1 MFFVL
6 FRTLAN
12 LLEPSYISGMT
23 TPSQY
28 PAPFAPTLLWNARLL
43 MIERATEDAKACA
56 HWYSQLLG
64 DPVIRLAPDV
74 WQVRGT
80 DRWMLFRTGAKKTVP
95 MIAFAFPTYDQWA
108 SYRTHLKLIE
118 LALHPVAPELQAL
131 FGEATFAVRDP
142 DNRTVLFCVA
152 PSATESNAP
161 SLPDDDPVT
170 ITGASAPA
178 EPRSARMQHFV
189 CASMQ
194 TEAMLE
200 FYRDVLGFMESDRV
214 VDTDGDLSSAF
225 VRSDAEHHSFAV
237 FRAPHTGP
245 DHHAYELPN
254 WNAIRDW
261 ADHCGDLEI
270 PLWWGPGRHGVGN
283 NLFFMIEDPDGYK
296 VEFSTELE
304 LMSPDQAYREWP
316 HGPRALNLW
325 GNAWMRS

>member
-1 MFFVL
+1 
-6 FRTLAN
+6 
-12 LLEPSYISGMT
+12 MT
-23 TPSQY
+23 TPSQS
-28 PAPFAPTLLWNARLL
+28 PTRFAPTLLWNARLL
-43 MIERATEDAKACA
+43 MVERAAEDAEACA

-64 DPVIRLAPDV
+64 DPVMQLSREV

-80 DRWMLFRTGAKKTVP
+80 ERWMLFRTGQKKSVP
-95 MIAFAFPTYDQWA
+95 MIAFAFPTREQWIA
-108 SYRTHLKLIE
+108 YRAHLKLID
-118 LALHPVAPELQAL
+118 LPLHPVSPELQAL
-131 FGEATFAVRDP
+131 LGEHTFGLRDP

-152 PSATESNAP
+152 SQPVAAQAP
-161 SLPDDDPVT
+161 DSE
-170 ITGASAPA
+170 ARPA
-178 EPRSARMQHFV
+178 RLQHFV

-194 TEAMLE
+194 TTEMLE

-225 VRSDAEHHSFAV
+225 IRSDAEHHSFAV
-237 FRAPHTGP
+237 FRAAHTGP

-304 LMSPDQAYREWP
+304 HMTPDQAYREWP

>member
-1 MFFVL
+1 MTIAAL
-6 FRTLAN
+6 S
-12 LLEPSYISGMT
+12 PS
-23 TPSQY
+23 
-28 PAPFAPTLLWNARLL
+28 PFAPTLLWNARLL
-43 MIERATEDAKACA
+43 MIERATDDAEACA

-64 DPVIRLAPDV
+64 DPVTQLSAEV
-74 WQVRGT
+74 WEVRGSA
-80 DRWMLFRTGAKKTVP
+80 RWMLFRVGKKKTVP
-95 MIAFAFPTYDQWA
+95 MIAFAFPTREQWTA
-108 SYRTHLKLIE
+108 YRAHLKLID
-118 LALHPVAPELQAL
+118 LPLHPVSLELQAL
-131 FGEATFAVRDP
+131 LGEHTFALRDP
-142 DNRTVLFCVA
+142 DNRTLLFCVSS
-152 PSATESNAP
+152 SAT
-161 SLPDDDPVT
+161 DPEA
-170 ITGASAPA
+170 IDLGARPA
-178 EPRSARMQHFV
+178 RLQHFV
-189 CASMQ
+189 CASTQ
-194 TEAMLE
+194 TTEMLE

-214 VDTDGDLSSAF
+214 VDNEGDLSSAF

-237 FRAPHTGP
+237 FRAPQSGP

-304 LMSPDQAYREWP
+304 HMTPDQAYREWP